1 MRGGGGSGAGGG
13 RGLEEVST
21 GCWSGGMGEGE
32 SGGGPKQLGWGP
44 SLSFCRVPAV
54 SIPDYMV
61 YEEFNPD
68 QATGNFE
75 SRMGPFDFDMKT
87 VWQREAE
94 ELEKEKKKVH

>member
-1 MRGGGGSGAGGG
+1 MRGGGRWAGPGEGQYRVLEMGEQG
-13 RGLEEVST
+13 RGNPEVVLNS
-21 GCWSGGMGEGE
+21 WP
-32 SGGGPKQLGWGP
+32 GPFLC
-44 SLSFCRVPAV
+44 FCRVPAV

-87 VWQREAE
+87 IWQREAE
-94 ELEKEKKKVH
+94 ELEKEKKKVTGAPDR